1 MIYKEITFEKEMLV
15 AAKTIIIEDML
26 MKIIKDKKY
35 SDLDNR
41 DKISLFKLM
50 REREKL
56 YNKPLS

>member
-1 MIYKEITFEKEMLV
+1 MIHKEITFEKEMLV

>member
-1 MIYKEITFEKEMLV
+1 MLV